1 MKIRPQLN
9 LRFRDEGQ
17 LLEAKR
23 LAGKEHLSVNEW
35 VLRKI
40 EYWVRKE
47 VTNEVR
53 AHTKDH

>member
-35 VLRKI
+35 ALRKI
-40 EYWVRKE
+40 EYWVRGVPAQKGP
-47 VTNEVR
+47 
-53 AHTKDH
+53 KK